1 MNKLEIILKHVIL
14 KKYLKSKISGKL
26 FLKKNPNEIKK
37 IGILYK
43 KLFDIEYNFDEKLL
57 SNYIF
62 LNKSNALI
70 VLKNKLKN
78 IFFTNSNRVS
88 YCFLNQFYST
98 FARKKY
104 FTKFFLPMCDEQI
117 KFIKANTDIKLSI
130 WKCKLLFLILTL
142 RHLSMGF
149 IFGLK
154 SLLLSLIH
162 IIFKR
167 TKKPTSRH
175 IFFDVEMTKEDIANL
190 KSGDDLFIVKK
201 FLKKFRVNKNII
213 INIKPK
219 NKKINFYK
227 NKIDYS
233 GYSFYF
239 KNNPYPNI
247 EKVSNFFKYLFW
259 FNLSFLI
266 CVKDL
271 LFFKNWLNS
280 FLFFEAVKSKLFQY
294 SEKDQIP
301 YIIIV
306 PYNGSINRSLWTLD
320 FKKNIK
326 RSYMFFYSTNGDGY
340 KTKFHNPNN
349 VSNWWGELDYE
360 HFLVWDKYQANTLKK
375 YLKVKKPK
383 VITIGPMLSSCSE
396 TNDMI
401 NLTKKFIVIFDIVPE
416 RFSYNFFISYSI
428 IKPKHIINFQND
440 ILKIAS
446 ELNVVVLHKIKRRR
460 SDTIVSKSYIKN
472 ILNLKKFNNYKQINE
487 NQSIETLVKK
497 SKGVISFPY
506 TSTSLIAKYMKTP
519 TVYYDSSKSL
529 IDIEEKIQSHGIKII
544 NNVEELRV
552 WMKNAIK

>member
-1 MNKLEIILKHVIL
+1 MNKLEIILKHVIF
-14 KKYLKSKISGKL
+14 KKYLKSQISGKL

-37 IGILYK
+37 ISITYK
-43 KLFDIEYNFDEKLL
+43 KLFDIEYDFDEKLL

-78 IFFTNSNRVS
+78 IFFTNNNRVS

-117 KFIKANTDIKLSI
+117 KFIKTNTDIKLSI
-130 WKCKLLFLILTL
+130 WKCKLFFLILTL

-149 IFGLK
+149 IFGLT

-162 IIFKR
+162 IAFK
-167 TKKPTSRH
+167 KKKNFTSRH
-175 IFFDVEMTKEDIANL
+175 IFFDLEMNEEDIENI
-190 KSGDDLFIVKK
+190 KNGHDFFIVKK
-201 FLKKFRVNKNII
+201 FLKKFKVSKNII

-227 NKIDYS
+227 KKIDYN

-247 EKVSNFFKYLFW
+247 ENISNLFKYFFW
-259 FNLSFLI
+259 LNLSFLI
-266 CVKDL
+266 CLKDL
-271 LFFKNWLNS
+271 LFFKKWYNS
-280 FLFFEAVKSKLFQY
+280 FLFLEAVKSKLFHY
-294 SEKDQIP
+294 SEKSQIP
-301 YIIIV
+301 YIFIV

-326 RSYMFFYSTNGDGY
+326 RSYMFFYSTNGDGC
-340 KTKFHNPNN
+340 KTKFYNPNN

-360 HFLVWDKYQANTLKK
+360 NYLVWDKYQAKSLKK
-375 YLKVKKPK
+375 NLKVKNPK

-396 TNDMI
+396 KNDMT
-401 NLTKKFIVIFDIVPE
+401 NFSKKFIVIFDVVPE
-416 RFSYNFFISYSI
+416 RFSYDFFISYSI
-428 IKPKHIINFQND
+428 IKPKHLINFQND

-446 ELNVVVLHKIKRRR
+446 ELNVDVLHKIKRRR
-460 SDTIVSKSYIKN
+460 SDTTVSKTYVKN
-472 ILNLKKFNNYKQINE
+472 ILKLKKFNNYKQINE
-487 NQSIETLVKK
+487 NQSVETLVKK

-506 TSTSLIAKYMKTP
+506 TSTSLIAKYMKIP
-519 TVYYDSSKSL
+519 TVYYDSSKCL
-529 IDIEEKIQSHGIKII
+529 IDIEERIQSHGVKII
-544 NNVEELRV
+544 NNYEELRV
-552 WMKNAIK
+552 WMKNVIK